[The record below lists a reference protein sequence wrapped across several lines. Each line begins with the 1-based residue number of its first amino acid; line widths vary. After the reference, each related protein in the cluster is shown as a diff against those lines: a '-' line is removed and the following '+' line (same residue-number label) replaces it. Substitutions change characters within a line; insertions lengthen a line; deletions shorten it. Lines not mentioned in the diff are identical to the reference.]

1 MPETLKIIYEFEF
14 KSGRKR
20 TFPVHLDPRTITYQR
35 DEGHGKPE
43 WTKLAHCQ
51 CTNCPLRPEQTPYCP
66 IAVNLAG
73 LVDEFQAERSTEQ
86 VTVHVRTDERTYSR
100 DASLQE
106 GLFSILG
113 IIMATSG
120 CPEMNFLKPMAR
132 FHLPFSTHEETT
144 IRSTSMYLLRQFFRN
159 KAGKETDFELKKL
172 QDLYSQVESVNEG
185 ILRRIRSQLRE
196 GDADANAIVILN
208 GFAQILNVELL
219 MGLTSYEYLFPDE

>member
-1 MPETLKIIYEFEF
+1 MPDTLQITYEFEF
-14 KSGRKR
+14 KSGRKK
-20 TFPVHLDPRTITYQR
+20 TFRVHLDPLTITYLP
-35 DEGHGKPE
+35 DERRAKPE
-43 WTKLAHCQ
+43 WTTLAHCQ
-51 CTNCPLRPEQTPYCP
+51 CAICPLRPEQTPYCP

-73 LVDEFQAERSTEQ
+73 LVDEFQTERSTEQ
-86 VTVHVRTDERTYSR
+86 VTVRVHTAERTYSR
-100 DASLQE
+100 EASMQE

-159 KAGKETDFELKKL
+159 KSGKETDFELKKL
-172 QDLYSQVESVNEG
+172 QDQYIRVEGVNEG
-185 ILRRIRSQLRE
+185 ILRRIRSQVRE

-208 GFAQILNVELL
+208 GFAQILSVELL
-219 MGLTSYEYLFPDE
+219 MGMTSYEYLFSDE